1 MSRSTLGLGEVI
13 AHDHHILRKIG
24 TACTQSKTGMVV
36 YLGGVHTFRV
46 DTVIILLYVTNIRV
60 PSLQHISKK
69 CFCYAFVCF
78 VFFG

>member
-1 MSRSTLGLGEVI
+1 MGRSTPGLGEVL
-13 AHDHHILRKIG
+13 AHDHHILRKID
-24 TACTQSKTGMVV
+24 TACTQSKTDMVV
-36 YLGGVHTFRV
+36 YLGGVHTLRV

-60 PSLQHISKK
+60 PSLQHTSKQ